1 MNGIKKASVL
11 LLLASSGKVMAVAP
25 EGVGIRSFTYNGIG
39 CPPRSA
45 EMHLAPDDH
54 GSMLLSLPNMLA
66 EWGPNHPKVYSRQN
80 CVITVDLAVPE
91 GWQYSLDAWEAI
103 GTVYLDSGLRAE
115 VSLQYFLDGSSVQKL
130 VHSWDGPESLDFT
143 IRDYVPMESRQWSS
157 CGAPHKLN
165 MNTRIRVMPVNAE
178 PVPEGRGLV
187 ELGRHWE
194 TNQFKLRLDW
204 RRCSP

>member
-25 EGVGIRSFTYNGIG
+25 EGVGIRSFIYNGTG
-39 CPPRSA
+39 CPLQSA
-45 EMHLAPDDH
+45 EIHLAQDDR
-54 GSMLLSLPNMLA
+54 GSLVLSLPNMLA

-80 CVITVDLAVPE
+80 CVMTVDLVVPE
-91 GWQYSLDAWEAI
+91 GWQYSLNAWEAI

-115 VSLQYFLDGSSVQKL
+115 VSFQYFFEGSSGQKL
-130 VHSWDGPESLDFT
+130 VHNWDGPENLDFT

-157 CGAPHKLN
+157 CGAPRKFN
-165 MNTRIRVMPVNAE
+165 MNTKVRVMPVNAE
-178 PVPEGRGLV
+178 PVPEGRGLL

-194 TNQFKLRLDW
+194 TNQFALKLDW